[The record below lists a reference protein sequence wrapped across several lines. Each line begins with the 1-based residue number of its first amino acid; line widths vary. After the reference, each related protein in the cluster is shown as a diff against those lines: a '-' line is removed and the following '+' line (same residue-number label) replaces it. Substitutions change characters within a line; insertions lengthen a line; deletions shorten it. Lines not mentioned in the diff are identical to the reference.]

1 MAKRLTDNINSQFF
15 EAANRMTSKKARRK
29 IVAYVE
35 SYDDVFFWRSVL
47 GKFENEKRYFDIML
61 PTRNQHLD
69 RGKKAAIS
77 SMLKGVGRD
86 MIACVDADYD
96 YLRQGSTESSQ
107 QMLENPYIFHTY
119 AYAIENFQC
128 YARGLHET
136 CVMVTLN
143 DRRIFDFERFL
154 ESYSRT
160 IWPLFL
166 WHMLFYVRHRKMSMH
181 FDMAEFDKVI
191 FHTYAYAIENFQC
204 YARGLHE
211 TCVMVTL
218 NDRRI
223 FDFERFLESY
233 SRTIWPLF
241 LWHMLFYVRHRK
253 MSMHFDMAEFDKV
266 IMLPSVRIQDPKW
279 AIDYLGKKVRA
290 KLFQLERRFKKFKD
304 ELDEM
309 ALYLNNLGVNESN
322 TYLYIQGHHLFDLV
336 VSPIVQSVC
345 DALRNDRENEI
356 RDRALH
362 SEQARTEMA
371 CYENSLGKVKMMM
384 KKNTFYQF
392 SPEFQKIQADVEK
405 YLER

>member
-107 QMLENPYIFHTY
+107 QMLENPF
-119 AYAIENFQC
+119 
-128 YARGLHET
+128 
-136 CVMVTLN
+136 
-143 DRRIFDFERFL
+143 
-154 ESYSRT
+154 
-160 IWPLFL
+160 
-166 WHMLFYVRHRKMSMH
+166 
-181 FDMAEFDKVI
+181 I

-279 AIDYLGKKVRA
+279 AIDYLGNIWGDLLCMSA
-290 KLFQLERRFKKFKD
+290 QLSF
-304 ELDEM
+304 
-309 ALYLNNLGVNESN
+309 ALYLSLFEYPLCQAPGSCCQPVGYDGAEHILRSGGRSGKLAGCCQHHGSHWWQDDQSAEYRHCYCSLRYGGKGWRDSPFGHPIRPALYRIGRTDGLLRLLIFFEGVS
-322 TYLYIQGHHLFDLV
+322 
-336 VSPIVQSVC
+336 
-345 DALRNDRENEI
+345 
-356 RDRALH
+356 
-362 SEQARTEMA
+362 
-371 CYENSLGKVKMMM
+371 
-384 KKNTFYQF
+384 
-392 SPEFQKIQADVEK
+392 
-405 YLER
+405 